1 MPHRVSPGF
10 PSTHTMWS
18 ILRHPGTV
26 WALRASNE
34 RLVTAQ
40 DLPDLRADSNEGGQH
55 DRLTP

>member
-1 MPHRVSPGF
+1 
-10 PSTHTMWS
+10 MWS

-26 WALRASNE
+26 WALRAANE